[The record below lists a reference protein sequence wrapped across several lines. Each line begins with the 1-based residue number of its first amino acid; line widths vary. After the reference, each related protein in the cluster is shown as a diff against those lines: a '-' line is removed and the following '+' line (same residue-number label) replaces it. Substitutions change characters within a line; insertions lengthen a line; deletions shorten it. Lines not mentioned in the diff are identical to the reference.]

1 MKSLRVPLL
10 VFPLLAGCAP
20 VPVFPLY
27 TSVQVAGSFG
37 YAEQRISDTRYR
49 VTYTAPVRTTYA
61 YGGERR
67 DQDTDRQV
75 ALAYDLALWRAAEL
89 ALAHGYPA
97 FRVAERT
104 NDIQVDVRHDEYYDP
119 FPDFG
124 FHHRYGLI
132 PHGYPIYYPSYAY
145 LAAGVTLAVEFRRAG
160 AGDTFDARATRERLR
175 AQYAPATAPGS
186 AGY

>member
-20 VPVFPLY
+20 VPVYPLY

-37 YAEQRISDTRYR
+37 YAEQRIADARYT
-49 VTYTAPVRTTYA
+49 VTYTAPVQRTYA
-61 YGGERR
+61 YGGARR
-67 DQDTDRQV
+67 DQDADRRV

-97 FRVAERT
+97 FRVAERN
-104 NDIQVDVRHDEYYDP
+104 NDIQVDVRHDAYYDP

-124 FHHRYGLI
+124 HHHRYGHF
-132 PHGYPIYYPSYAY
+132 PRGYPSYYPSYAY

-175 AQYAPATAPGS
+175 AHYAQATAPGS

>member
-1 MKSLRVPLL
+1 MKSLGVLLL

-20 VPVFPLY
+20 APVYPLY

-37 YAEQRISDTRYR
+37 YAEQRISDARYT
-49 VTYTAPVRTTYA
+49 VTYTAPVQRTDA

-67 DQDTDRQV
+67 EQDTDRQV
-75 ALAYDLALWRAAEL
+75 ALAYNLALWRAAEL

-97 FRVAERT
+97 FRVAERN
-104 NDIQVDVRHDEYYDP
+104 NDIQVDVRYDAYYDP

-124 FHHRYGLI
+124 RHHRYGHF
-132 PHGYPIYYPSYAY
+132 PHGTPSYYPRYAS

-175 AQYAPATAPGS
+175 ARYAQATAPGL